1 MCRIVGFWHF
11 TYKGQYDL
19 KKIIISM
26 RDSMRYGGPDD
37 AGLYIDK
44 KMGLALGH
52 RRLSIID
59 LSPAGHQPMEFNNL
73 VIIYNGEVYNY
84 LEIKRDLEKYGYNFE
99 SNTDTEVVLKAFHKW
114 GNGIVNKLTFLCL
127 LQS

>member
-73 VIIYNGEVYNY
+73 VIIYNGEVYNFKD
-84 LEIKRDLEKYGYNFE
+84 IRDELKNEGYKFNSSSFC
-99 SNTDTEVVLKAFHKW
+99 NMVIFHLL
-114 GNGIVNKLTFLCL
+114 IVFSKIHINLNQDIFL
-127 LQS
+127 